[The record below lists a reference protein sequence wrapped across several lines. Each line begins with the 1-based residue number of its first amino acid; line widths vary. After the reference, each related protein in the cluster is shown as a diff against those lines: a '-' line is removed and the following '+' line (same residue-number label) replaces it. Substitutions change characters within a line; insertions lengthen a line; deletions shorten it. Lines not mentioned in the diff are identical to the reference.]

1 MGIRFKPIARLDF
14 RKYKLKKVQQHI
26 MNAIYHSIV
35 YAIWKSRDIAVWE
48 GFVKTHK
55 SVVTRIMEE
64 VEIRIKQ
71 LHIPYYNTKSD
82 LKLLAF

>member
-48 GFVKTHK
+48 GFVQTPKF
-55 SVVTRIMEE
+55 VVTWIREE
-64 VEIRIKQ
+64 VEILIKQ
-71 LHIPYYNTKSD
+71 FFVTI
-82 LKLLAF
+82 